1 MWVVSNYNIWTKP
14 CFLTEPNQNSFRT
27 ESEFFKKP
35 KPNWN
40 KKNIPHIPTSNYWE
54 TTKVNEM
61 KRMTKTETTSNGIDS
76 WRRLKWGHQQRRAY
90 QPDDLFFDADVDF
103 FFGPDAAVE
112 DAAAAAAAE
121 GGGLSG
127 FFALFP
133 SFNDELSPLRLIVYG
148 SSSELADVIP
158 CTCQFIY
165 KCTHWKAHINNN

>member
-1 MWVVSNYNIWTKP
+1 
-14 CFLTEPNQNSFRT
+14 
-27 ESEFFKKP
+27 
-35 KPNWN
+35 
-40 KKNIPHIPTSNYWE
+40 
-54 TTKVNEM
+54 
-61 KRMTKTETTSNGIDS
+61 
-76 WRRLKWGHQQRRAY
+76 
-90 QPDDLFFDADVDF
+90 LFFDADVDF

-165 KCTHWKAHINNN
+165 KCTH